1 MKTKLILAAMVLPA
15 LFTACSN
22 EEFADET
29 SSPVNKAGLI
39 EVGKD
44 FSIAA
49 VRGNQADTRSSWYLD
64 PGLFFKWLPTPAT
77 TGGNSTITS
86 SATAVNAPEIGLC
99 WTGEGLATVSD
110 VVYTNY
116 KFIHNGWLA
125 TDEAAADFDKCDPA
139 KLNNGWLYSE
149 ATAYTGTGS
158 AGEQAN
164 YGITVSTKGAFTT
177 PNFKSGVFKTE
188 NSTMFEGDYIVYYP
202 YNKNFCQ
209 TAAIPATSSL
219 TFSGVQE
226 GADGLNDPVFG
237 NSTFAYGKLSITKG
251 GTQASGFGLENL
263 SSLLSVQLIA
273 ADATAVAGLS
283 QIAVYKVVLFNEAG
297 FVKSVDLSAKSIKEG
312 KKGQDLYCGNKV
324 TNKTIVA
331 DLAANGTITATALKY
346 YMPVLPCD
354 VKNLK
359 LLVYATE
366 TGTEKVA
373 FVNAA
378 LSTGAVKIGAAE
390 AATVKAQL
398 TADDFKTN
406 VYYAVDDAS
415 LGNAIAACTGLSSTN
430 TAEINIIGDIELE
443 NDCTVPG
450 YVTVKGDGIIVPEDK
465 TLTLGDNSTMNSN
478 ITVKGMT
485 CCGNASN
492 GGKLVVNAATI
503 NSDVVIEDKAADA
516 ATDATAGELEFAA
529 DKTSTVT
536 GSITNKGIATVVKP
550 SANNN
555 KTLVNLSGTFN
566 NEGKLT
572 IETFGNNADDTKLY
586 VKEAGTFNNAGT
598 TTVQGVLAIAGT
610 ATNDGEI
617 TDKVSSQVTGNI
629 TSLSSP
635 GEYISEVDNNG
646 ARFDAAL
653 KERPT
658 TIVKFVGTVAESYEM
673 KKIATATAPIKKYV
687 VEATGVKTTFVS
699 AETAAAVT
707 ATLPALDVNSE
718 LDITIGTDAD
728 KMLKLVVTGEM
739 NVNATTTV
747 TASPDRDTEV
757 LNVGTL
763 NVKLAS
769 PAILTMSSKVNST
782 IGNLNIASTS
792 DNTPVVAKFSAN
804 SITTADK
811 IVVDKSARA
820 EIVTATGAGSD
831 VAGIVWY
838 KTSSVGTDYW
848 KNGIPTKK

>member
-1 MKTKLILAAMVLPA
+1 MALPA

-22 EEFADET
+22 EEFADAT

-49 VRGNQADTRSSWYLD
+49 VRGNHADTRSSWYND
-64 PGLFFKWLPTPAT
+64 NGLFFKWLPTPAVAS
-77 TGGNSTITS
+77 GNSTIN
-86 SATAVNAPEIGLC
+86 AIAVDAPEIGLC

-125 TDEAAADFDKCDPA
+125 KDETAADFDKCDPA
-139 KLNNGWLYSE
+139 QLSNGWLYSE

-158 AGEQAN
+158 TGEQN
-164 YGITVSTKGAFTT
+164 DYGITVPAKGAFTT

-226 GADGLNDPVFG
+226 GTDGLNDPVFG
-237 NSTFAYGKLSITKG
+237 NSTFAYGTMSITKG

-263 SSLLSVQLIA
+263 SSLLSVQLVA
-273 ADATAVAGLS
+273 ANAAAVSGLTNI
-283 QIAVYKVVLFNEAG
+283 QVYKVVLFNEAG
-297 FVKSVDLSAKSIKEG
+297 FVESVDLSAKSIKEG

-324 TNKTIVA
+324 TNKTIVT
-331 DLAANGTITATALKY
+331 DLSANGIITATALKY

-366 TGTEKVA
+366 AGTEKVA

-415 LGNAIAACTGLSSTN
+415 LGKAIAACTSLSSTN
-430 TAEINIIGDIELE
+430 TAEINIIGDIALA
-443 NDCTVPG
+443 NDYTVPAF
-450 YVTVKGDGIIVPEDK
+450 VTVKGDGIIVPEGK
-465 TLTLGDNSTMNSN
+465 TLTLDDNSIMESN
-478 ITVKGMT
+478 ITVEGMT
-485 CCGNASN
+485 CCGGTSK
-492 GGKLVVNAATI
+492 GGKLIVNAATI
-503 NSDVVIEDKAADA
+503 KSAVVIEDKDADA
-516 ATDATAGELEFAA
+516 DASATAGELEFAA

-572 IETFGNNADDTKLY
+572 IETFGSNADDTKLY

-598 TTVQGVLAIAGT
+598 TIVQGVLAIAGT

-658 TIVKFVGTVAESYEM
+658 TIVKFVGTTAVSYEM

-699 AETAAAVT
+699 ATIEAAVT

-718 LDITIGTDAD
+718 LEITIGTNAD

-747 TASPDRDTEV
+747 VTSPDRDKEV

-763 NVKLAS
+763 NVNLAS
-769 PAILTMSSKVNST
+769 PAILTMSSNVNST

-792 DNTPVVAKFSAN
+792 TNTPVVAKFSAN

-811 IVVDKSARA
+811 IAVDKSARA
-820 EIVTATGAGSD
+820 EIVTATAAGSSD

-838 KTSSVGTDYW
+838 KISSVGTDYW

>member
-1 MKTKLILAAMVLPA
+1 MKTKLILAAMALPA

-22 EEFADET
+22 EEFADAT

-49 VRGNQADTRSSWYLD
+49 VRGNHADTRSSWYND
-64 PGLFFKWLPTPAT
+64 NGLFFKWLPTPAVAS
-77 TGGNSTITS
+77 GNSTIN
-86 SATAVNAPEIGLC
+86 ATAVDAPEIGLC

-125 TDEAAADFDKCDPA
+125 KDETAADFDKCDPA
-139 KLNNGWLYSE
+139 QLNNGWLYSE

-158 AGEQAN
+158 TGEQN
-164 YGITVSTKGAFTT
+164 DYGITVPAKGAFTT

-226 GADGLNDPVFG
+226 GTDGLNDPVFG
-237 NSTFAYGKLSITKG
+237 NSTFAYGTMSITKG

-263 SSLLSVQLIA
+263 SSLLSVQLVA
-273 ADATAVAGLS
+273 ANAAAVSGLTNI
-283 QIAVYKVVLFNEAG
+283 QVYKVVLFNEAG
-297 FVKSVDLSAKSIKEG
+297 FVESVDLSAKSIKEG

-331 DLAANGTITATALKY
+331 DLSANGTITATALKY

-415 LGNAIAACTGLSSTN
+415 LGKAITACTGLSSTN
-430 TAEINIIGDIELE
+430 TAEINIIGDIALA
-443 NDCTVPG
+443 NDYTVPAF
-450 YVTVKGDGIIVPEDK
+450 VTVKGDGIIVPEDK
-465 TLTLGDNSTMNSN
+465 TLTLDDNSIMESN
-478 ITVKGMT
+478 ITVEGMT
-485 CCGNASN
+485 CCGGASD
-492 GGKLVVNAATI
+492 GGKLIVKAATI
-503 NSDVVIEDKAADA
+503 KSTVVIEDKDADA
-516 ATDATAGELEFAA
+516 DASATAGELVFAA

-550 SANNN
+550 TAVSN

-572 IETFGNNADDTKLY
+572 IETFGSDADDTKLY

-658 TIVKFVGTVAESYEM
+658 TIVKFVGTATSYEM

-687 VEATGVKTTFVS
+687 VEATGVTTFVS
-699 AETAAAVT
+699 ATTEAAVT

-739 NVNATTTV
+739 NVNAKTTV
-747 TASPDRDTEV
+747 KDSPNRDAEV

-763 NVKLAS
+763 NVNLAS
-769 PAILTMSSKVNST
+769 PAILTMSSNVNST

-792 DNTPVVAKFSAN
+792 TNTPVVAKFSAN

-811 IVVDKSARA
+811 IAVDKSARA
-820 EIVTATGAGSD
+820 EIVTATAAGSSD

-838 KTSSVGTDYW
+838 KISSVGTDYW

>member
-1 MKTKLILAAMVLPA
+1 MALPA

-22 EEFADET
+22 EEFADAT

-49 VRGNQADTRSSWYLD
+49 VRGNHADTRSSWYND
-64 PGLFFKWLPTPAT
+64 NGLFFKWLPTPAVAS
-77 TGGNSTITS
+77 GNSTIN
-86 SATAVNAPEIGLC
+86 ATAVDAPEIGLC

-125 TDEAAADFDKCDPA
+125 KDETAADFDKCDPA
-139 KLNNGWLYSE
+139 QLNNGWLYSE

-158 AGEQAN
+158 TGEQN
-164 YGITVSTKGAFTT
+164 DYGITVPAKGAFTT

-226 GADGLNDPVFG
+226 GTDGLNDPVFG
-237 NSTFAYGKLSITKG
+237 NSTFAYGTMSITKG

-263 SSLLSVQLIA
+263 SSLLSVQLVA
-273 ADATAVAGLS
+273 ANAAAVSGLTNI
-283 QIAVYKVVLFNEAG
+283 QVYKVVLFNEAG
-297 FVKSVDLSAKSIKEG
+297 FVESVDLSAKSIKEG

-331 DLAANGTITATALKY
+331 DLSANGTITATALKY

-366 TGTEKVA
+366 TGIEKVA

-415 LGNAIAACTGLSSTN
+415 LGKAIAACTSLSSTN
-430 TAEINIIGDIELE
+430 TAEINIIGDIALA
-443 NDCTVPG
+443 NDYTVPAF
-450 YVTVKGDGIIVPEDK
+450 VTVKGDGIIVPEDK
-465 TLTLGDNSTMNSN
+465 TLTLDDNSIMESN
-478 ITVKGMT
+478 ITVEGMT
-485 CCGNASN
+485 CCGGASN
-492 GGKLVVNAATI
+492 GGKLIVKAATI
-503 NSDVVIEDKAADA
+503 KSTVVIEDKDADA
-516 ATDATAGELEFAA
+516 DASATAGELVFAA

-550 SANNN
+550 TAVSN

-572 IETFGNNADDTKLY
+572 IETFGSDADDTKLY

-658 TIVKFVGTVAESYEM
+658 TIVKFVGTATSYEM

-699 AETAAAVT
+699 ATTEAAVT

-739 NVNATTTV
+739 NVNAKTTV
-747 TASPDRDTEV
+747 KDSPNRDAEV

-763 NVKLAS
+763 NVNLAS
-769 PAILTMSSKVNST
+769 PAILTMSSNVNST

-792 DNTPVVAKFSAN
+792 TNTPVVAKFSAN

-811 IVVDKSARA
+811 IAVDKSARA
-820 EIVTATGAGSD
+820 EIVTATAAGSSD

-838 KTSSVGTDYW
+838 KISSVGTDYW

>member
-1 MKTKLILAAMVLPA
+1 MALPA

-22 EEFADET
+22 EEFADAT

-49 VRGNQADTRSSWYLD
+49 VRGNHADTRSSWYND
-64 PGLFFKWLPTPAT
+64 NGLFFKWLPTPAVAS
-77 TGGNSTITS
+77 GNSTIN
-86 SATAVNAPEIGLC
+86 ATAVDAPEIGLC

-125 TDEAAADFDKCDPA
+125 KDETAADFDKCDPA
-139 KLNNGWLYSE
+139 QLNNGWLYSE

-158 AGEQAN
+158 TGEQN
-164 YGITVSTKGAFTT
+164 DYGITVPAKGAFTT

-226 GADGLNDPVFG
+226 GTDGLNDPVFG
-237 NSTFAYGKLSITKG
+237 NSTFAYGTMSITKG

-263 SSLLSVQLIA
+263 SSLLSVQLVA
-273 ADATAVAGLS
+273 ANAAAVSGLTNI
-283 QIAVYKVVLFNEAG
+283 QVYKVVLFNEAG
-297 FVKSVDLSAKSIKEG
+297 FVESVDLSAKSIKEG

-331 DLAANGTITATALKY
+331 DLSANGTITATALKY

-415 LGNAIAACTGLSSTN
+415 LGKAITACTSLSSTN
-430 TAEINIIGDIELE
+430 TAEINIIGDIALA
-443 NDCTVPG
+443 NDYTVPAF
-450 YVTVKGDGIIVPEDK
+450 VTVKGDGIIVPEDK
-465 TLTLGDNSTMNSN
+465 TLTLDDNSIMESN
-478 ITVKGMT
+478 ITVEGMT
-485 CCGNASN
+485 CCGGASD
-492 GGKLVVNAATI
+492 GGKLIVKAATI
-503 NSDVVIEDKAADA
+503 KSTVVIEDKDADA
-516 ATDATAGELEFAA
+516 DASATAGELVFAA

-550 SANNN
+550 TAVSN

-572 IETFGNNADDTKLY
+572 IETFGSDADDTKLY

-658 TIVKFVGTVAESYEM
+658 TIVKFVGTATSYEM

-687 VEATGVKTTFVS
+687 VEATGVTTFVS
-699 AETAAAVT
+699 ATTEAAVT

-739 NVNATTTV
+739 NVNAKTTV
-747 TASPDRDTEV
+747 KDSPNRDAEV

-763 NVKLAS
+763 NVNLAS
-769 PAILTMSSKVNST
+769 PAILTMSSNVNST

-792 DNTPVVAKFSAN
+792 TNTPVVAKFSAN

-811 IVVDKSARA
+811 IAVDKSARA
-820 EIVTATGAGSD
+820 EIVTATAAGSSD

-838 KTSSVGTDYW
+838 KISSVGTDYW

>member
-1 MKTKLILAAMVLPA
+1 MALPA

-22 EEFADET
+22 EEFADAT

-49 VRGNQADTRSSWYLD
+49 VRGNHADTRSSWYND
-64 PGLFFKWLPTPAT
+64 NGLFFKWLPTPAAAS
-77 TGGNSTITS
+77 GNSTINT
-86 SATAVNAPEIGLC
+86 TAVDAPEIGLC

-125 TDEAAADFDKCDPA
+125 KDETAADFDKCDPA
-139 KLNNGWLYSE
+139 QLNNGWLYSE

-158 AGEQAN
+158 TGEQN
-164 YGITVSTKGAFTT
+164 DYGITVSAKGAFTT

-219 TFSGVQE
+219 TFSDVQE
-226 GADGLNDPVFG
+226 GTDGLNDPVFG
-237 NSTFAYGKLSITKG
+237 NSTFAYGTMSITKG

-263 SSLLSVQLIA
+263 SSLLSVQLVA
-273 ADATAVAGLS
+273 ANAAAVSGLTNI
-283 QIAVYKVVLFNEAG
+283 QVYKVVLFNEAG
-297 FVKSVDLSAKSIKEG
+297 FVESVDLSAKSIKEG

-331 DLAANGTITATALKY
+331 DLSVNGTITATALKY

-415 LGNAIAACTGLSSTN
+415 LGKAIAACTGLSSTN
-430 TAEINIIGDIELE
+430 TAEINIIGDIALA
-443 NDCTVPG
+443 NDYIVPAF
-450 YVTVKGDGIIVPEDK
+450 VTVKGDGIIVPEDK
-465 TLTLGDNSTMNSN
+465 TLTLDDNSIMESN
-478 ITVKGMT
+478 ITVEGMT
-485 CCGNASN
+485 CCGGASN
-492 GGKLVVNAATI
+492 GGKLIVKAATI
-503 NSDVVIEDKAADA
+503 KSTVVIEDKDADA
-516 ATDATAGELEFAA
+516 DASATAGELVFAA

-550 SANNN
+550 TAVSN
-555 KTLVNLSGTFN
+555 KTLVNLSGIFN

-572 IETFGNNADDTKLY
+572 IETFGSDADDTKLY

-658 TIVKFVGTVAESYEM
+658 TIVKFVGTATSYEM

-687 VEATGVKTTFVS
+687 VEATSVTTFVS
-699 AETAAAVT
+699 ATTEAAVT

-739 NVNATTTV
+739 NVNAKTTV
-747 TASPDRDTEV
+747 KDSPNRDAEV

-763 NVKLAS
+763 NVNLAS
-769 PAILTMSSKVNST
+769 PAILTMSSNVNST

-792 DNTPVVAKFSAN
+792 TNTPVVAKFSAN

-811 IVVDKSARA
+811 IAVDKSARA
-820 EIVTATGAGSD
+820 EIVTATAAGSSD

-838 KTSSVGTDYW
+838 KISSVGTDYW

>member
-1 MKTKLILAAMVLPA
+1 MKTKLILAAMALPA

-22 EEFADET
+22 EEFADAT

-49 VRGNQADTRSSWYLD
+49 VRGNHADTRSSWYND
-64 PGLFFKWLPTPAT
+64 NGLFFKWLPTPAVAS
-77 TGGNSTITS
+77 GNSTIN
-86 SATAVNAPEIGLC
+86 ATAVDAPEIGLC

-125 TDEAAADFDKCDPA
+125 KDETAADFNKCDPA
-139 KLNNGWLYSE
+139 QLNNGWLYSE

-158 AGEQAN
+158 TGEQN
-164 YGITVSTKGAFTT
+164 DYGITVPAKGAFTT

-226 GADGLNDPVFG
+226 GTGGLNDPVFG
-237 NSTFAYGKLSITKG
+237 NSTFAYGTMSITKG

-263 SSLLSVQLIA
+263 SSLLSVQLVA
-273 ADATAVAGLS
+273 ANTAAVSGLAAI
-283 QIAVYKVVLFNEAG
+283 QVYKIVLFNEAG
-297 FVKSVDLSAKSIKEG
+297 FVESVDLSAKSIKEG

-331 DLAANGTITATALKY
+331 DLSANGTITATALKY
-346 YMPVLPCD
+346 YVPVLPCD

-415 LGNAIAACTGLSSTN
+415 LGKAIAACKGLSSTN
-430 TAEINIIGDIELE
+430 TAEINIIGDIALA
-443 NDCTVPG
+443 NDYTVPAF
-450 YVTVKGDGIIVPEDK
+450 VTVKGDGIIVPEDK
-465 TLTLGDNSTMNSN
+465 TLTLDDNSIMESN
-478 ITVKGMT
+478 ITVEGVT
-485 CCGNASN
+485 CCGGASN
-492 GGKLVVNAATI
+492 GGKLIVNAATI
-503 NSDVVIEDKAADA
+503 KSAVVIEDKDADA
-516 ATDATAGELEFAA
+516 DASATAGELEFAA

-550 SANNN
+550 SASNN

-572 IETFGNNADDTKLY
+572 IETFGSNADDTKLY

-598 TTVQGVLAIAGT
+598 TIVQGVLAIAGT

-617 TDKVSSQVTGNI
+617 ADKVSSQVTGNI

-658 TIVKFVGTVAESYEM
+658 TIVKFVGTTATSYEM

-699 AETAAAVT
+699 ATTEADVT

-718 LDITIGTDAD
+718 LEIIIGTNAD

-739 NVNATTTV
+739 NVNATTAV
-747 TASPDRDTEV
+747 AISPDRDKEV

-763 NVKLAS
+763 NVNLAS
-769 PAILTMSSKVNST
+769 PAILTMSSNVNST

-792 DNTPVVAKFSAN
+792 TNTPVVAKFSAN

-811 IVVDKSARA
+811 IAVDKSARA
-820 EIVTATGAGSD
+820 EIVTATTAGSSD

-838 KTSSVGTDYW
+838 KISSVGTDYW

>member
-1 MKTKLILAAMVLPA
+1 MKTKLILAAMALPA

-22 EEFADET
+22 EEFADAT

-49 VRGNQADTRSSWYLD
+49 VRGNHADTRSSWYND
-64 PGLFFKWLPTPAT
+64 NGLFFKWLPTPAVAS
-77 TGGNSTITS
+77 GNSTIN
-86 SATAVNAPEIGLC
+86 ATAVDAPEIGLC

-125 TDEAAADFDKCDPA
+125 KDETAADFDKCDPA
-139 KLNNGWLYSE
+139 QLNNGWLYSE

-158 AGEQAN
+158 TGEQN
-164 YGITVSTKGAFTT
+164 DYGITVPAKGAFTT

-226 GADGLNDPVFG
+226 GTDGLNDPVFG
-237 NSTFAYGKLSITKG
+237 NSTFAYGTMSITKG

-263 SSLLSVQLIA
+263 SSLLSVQLVA
-273 ADATAVAGLS
+273 ANAAAVSGLTNI
-283 QIAVYKVVLFNEAG
+283 QVYKVVLFNEAG
-297 FVKSVDLSAKSIKEG
+297 FVESVDLSAKSIKEG

-331 DLAANGTITATALKY
+331 DLSANGTITATALKY

-366 TGTEKVA
+366 TGIEKVA

-415 LGNAIAACTGLSSTN
+415 LGKAIAACTSLSSTN
-430 TAEINIIGDIELE
+430 TAEINIIGDIALA
-443 NDCTVPG
+443 NDYTVPAF
-450 YVTVKGDGIIVPEDK
+450 VTVKGDGIIVPEDK
-465 TLTLGDNSTMNSN
+465 TLTLDDNSIMESN
-478 ITVKGMT
+478 ITVEGMT
-485 CCGNASN
+485 CCGGASN
-492 GGKLVVNAATI
+492 GGKLIVKAATI
-503 NSDVVIEDKAADA
+503 KSTVVIEDKDADA
-516 ATDATAGELEFAA
+516 DASATAGELVFAA

-550 SANNN
+550 TAVSN

-572 IETFGNNADDTKLY
+572 IETFGSDADDTKLY

-658 TIVKFVGTVAESYEM
+658 TIVKFVGTATSYEM

-699 AETAAAVT
+699 ATTEAAVT

-739 NVNATTTV
+739 NVNAKTTV
-747 TASPDRDTEV
+747 KDSPNRDAEV

-763 NVKLAS
+763 NVNLAS
-769 PAILTMSSKVNST
+769 PAILTMSSNVNST

-792 DNTPVVAKFSAN
+792 TNTPVVAKFSAN

-811 IVVDKSARA
+811 IAVDKSARA
-820 EIVTATGAGSD
+820 EIVTATAAGSSD

-838 KTSSVGTDYW
+838 KISSVGTDYW

>member
-1 MKTKLILAAMVLPA
+1 MKTKLILAAMALPA

-22 EEFADET
+22 EEFADAT

-49 VRGNQADTRSSWYLD
+49 VRGNHADTRSSWYND
-64 PGLFFKWLPTPAT
+64 NGLFFKWLPTPAVAS
-77 TGGNSTITS
+77 GNSTIN
-86 SATAVNAPEIGLC
+86 ATAVDAPEIGLC

-125 TDEAAADFDKCDPA
+125 KDETAADFDKCDPA
-139 KLNNGWLYSE
+139 QLNNGWLYSE

-158 AGEQAN
+158 TGEQN
-164 YGITVSTKGAFTT
+164 DYGITVPAKGAFTT

-226 GADGLNDPVFG
+226 GTGGLNDPVFG
-237 NSTFAYGKLSITKG
+237 NSTFAYGTMSITKG

-263 SSLLSVQLIA
+263 SSLLSVQLVA
-273 ADATAVAGLS
+273 ANTAAVSGLAAI
-283 QIAVYKVVLFNEAG
+283 QVYKIVLFNEAG
-297 FVKSVDLSAKSIKEG
+297 FVESVDLSAKSIKEG

-331 DLAANGTITATALKY
+331 DLSANGTITATALKY

-415 LGNAIAACTGLSSTN
+415 LGKAIAACTGLSSTN
-430 TAEINIIGDIELE
+430 TAEINIIGDIALA
-443 NDCTVPG
+443 NDYTVPAF
-450 YVTVKGDGIIVPEDK
+450 VTVKGDGIIVPEDK
-465 TLTLGDNSTMNSN
+465 TLTLDDNSIMESN
-478 ITVKGMT
+478 ITVEGMT
-485 CCGNASN
+485 CCGGASN
-492 GGKLVVNAATI
+492 GGKLIVNAATI
-503 NSDVVIEDKAADA
+503 KSAVVIEDKDADA
-516 ATDATAGELEFAA
+516 DASATAGELEFAA

-572 IETFGNNADDTKLY
+572 IETFGSNADDTKLY

-598 TTVQGVLAIAGT
+598 TIVQGVLAIAGT

-658 TIVKFVGTVAESYEM
+658 TIVKFVGTTVTSYEM

-699 AETAAAVT
+699 ATTEAAVT

-718 LDITIGTDAD
+718 LEIIIGTNAD

-739 NVNATTTV
+739 NVNATTAV
-747 TASPDRDTEV
+747 AISPDRDKEV

-763 NVKLAS
+763 NVNLAS
-769 PAILTMSSKVNST
+769 PAILTMSSNVNST

-792 DNTPVVAKFSAN
+792 TNTPVVAKFSAN

-811 IVVDKSARA
+811 IAVDKSARA
-820 EIVTATGAGSD
+820 EIVTATTAGSSD

-838 KTSSVGTDYW
+838 KISSVGTDYW

>member
-1 MKTKLILAAMVLPA
+1 MALPA

-22 EEFADET
+22 EEFADAT

-49 VRGNQADTRSSWYLD
+49 VRGNHADTRSSWYND
-64 PGLFFKWLPTPAT
+64 NGLFFKWLPTPAVAS
-77 TGGNSTITS
+77 GNSTIN
-86 SATAVNAPEIGLC
+86 ATAVDAPEIGLC

-125 TDEAAADFDKCDPA
+125 KDETAADFDKCDPA
-139 KLNNGWLYSE
+139 QLNNGWLYSE

-158 AGEQAN
+158 TGEQN
-164 YGITVSTKGAFTT
+164 DYGITVPAKGAFTT

-226 GADGLNDPVFG
+226 GTDGLNDPVFG
-237 NSTFAYGKLSITKG
+237 NSTFAYGTMSITKG

-263 SSLLSVQLIA
+263 SSLLSVQLVA
-273 ADATAVAGLS
+273 ANAAAVSGLTNI
-283 QIAVYKVVLFNEAG
+283 QVYKVVLFNEAG
-297 FVKSVDLSAKSIKEG
+297 FVESVDLSAKSIKEG

-331 DLAANGTITATALKY
+331 DLSANGTITATALKY

-415 LGNAIAACTGLSSTN
+415 LGKAIAACTGLSSTN
-430 TAEINIIGDIELE
+430 TAEINIIGDIALA
-443 NDCTVPG
+443 NDYTVPAF
-450 YVTVKGDGIIVPEDK
+450 VTVKGDGIIVPEDK
-465 TLTLGDNSTMNSN
+465 TLTLDDNSIMESN
-478 ITVKGMT
+478 ITVEGMT
-485 CCGNASN
+485 CCGGASD
-492 GGKLVVNAATI
+492 GGKLIVKAATI
-503 NSDVVIEDKAADA
+503 KSTVVIEDKDADA
-516 ATDATAGELEFAA
+516 DASATAGELVFAA

-550 SANNN
+550 TAVSN

-572 IETFGNNADDTKLY
+572 IETFGSDADDTKLY

-658 TIVKFVGTVAESYEM
+658 TIVKFVGTATSYEM

-687 VEATGVKTTFVS
+687 VEATSVTTFVS
-699 AETAAAVT
+699 ATTEAAVT

-718 LDITIGTDAD
+718 LEITIGTNAD

-747 TASPDRDTEV
+747 VTSPDRDKEV

-763 NVKLAS
+763 NVNLAS
-769 PAILTMSSKVNST
+769 PAILTMSSNVNST

-792 DNTPVVAKFSAN
+792 TNTPVVAKFSAN

-811 IVVDKSARA
+811 IAVDKSARA
-820 EIVTATGAGSD
+820 EIVTATTAGSSD

-838 KTSSVGTDYW
+838 KISSVGTDYW